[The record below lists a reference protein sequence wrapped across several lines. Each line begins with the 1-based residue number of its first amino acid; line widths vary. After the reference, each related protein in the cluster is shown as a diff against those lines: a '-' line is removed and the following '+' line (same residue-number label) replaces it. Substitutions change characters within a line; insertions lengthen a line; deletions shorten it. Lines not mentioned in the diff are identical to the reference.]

1 MATAPPMDVWVRIS
15 LAGFIVLMVVAIVVY
30 HLWLD
35 RIARRAATP
44 PRRPGDAA
52 SDARS
57 PVDASRARR

>member
-1 MATAPPMDVWVRIS
+1 MATAPQMDVWVRIS
-15 LAGFIVLMVVAIVVY
+15 LTGFIVLMIVAIVVY

-44 PRRPGDAA
+44 SKRPGDAA
-52 SDARS
+52 SDAPS